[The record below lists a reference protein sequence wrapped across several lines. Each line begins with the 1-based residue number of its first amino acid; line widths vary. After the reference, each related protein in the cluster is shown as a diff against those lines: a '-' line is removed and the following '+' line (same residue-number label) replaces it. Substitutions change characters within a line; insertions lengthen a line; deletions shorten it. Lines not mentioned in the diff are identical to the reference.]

1 MDKLQ
6 KRDFK
11 VYCCM
16 KCQTMLKFLL
26 VISALWREYYCYL
39 EGNMQSKTKVNVRN
53 LVLLGILS
61 AIVILLQMLGAVI
74 RFGPFSIS
82 LVLIP
87 IVIGAALI
95 GIYAGVWLGIVFGA
109 VVLLS
114 GDASAFLAINP
125 AASVLIV
132 MLRGILAGFTAGLLY
147 KLISSKSRTAAA
159 IVAGAAC
166 PIVNTGI
173 FIIGMYIFF
182 LPTIQE
188 WGIAAGFADAT
199 AYLFLG
205 MAGFNFLFEF
215 GLNLI
220 LSPVIIRL
228 IQYGRRRAVDS

>member
-1 MDKLQ
+1 
-6 KRDFK
+6 
-11 VYCCM
+11 
-16 KCQTMLKFLL
+16 
-26 VISALWREYYCYL
+26 
-39 EGNMQSKTKVNVRN
+39 MQSKTKITVRN

-82 LVLIP
+82 LVLMP

-95 GIYAGVWLGIVFGA
+95 GTYAGIWLGIVFGA

-114 GDASAFLAINP
+114 GDAAAFLAINP

-132 MLRGILAGFTAGLLY
+132 MLRGILAGLVSGLAY
-147 KLISSKSRTAAA
+147 KLLSAKSKTVAAV
-159 IVAGAAC
+159 VAGAAC
-166 PIVNTGI
+166 PIINTGV
-173 FIIGMYIFF
+173 FVAGMYIFF

-188 WGIAAGFADAT
+188 WGVAAGFADAT

-205 MAGFNFLFEF
+205 MAGFNFLFEL

-228 IQYGRRRAVDS
+228 IQYGQRRAIDN